1 MRKVSNKQLTTTLI
15 SSIGLIGIFGIA
27 IDATYRFNDHLA
39 IAQNTSQNIPKYQIT
54 VNSNQDGNIQP
65 DRELTLREAIEIAN
79 GSLTLDRLSE
89 PERAQ
94 VKPLVNQ
101 KGSQIGFNLPSDRTT
116 IQLSRALPD
125 ISSQNLVIDG
135 TTQTGYDSQKSFA
148 QELAIPQP
156 IVAISP
162 TDGVEILRGLT
173 IVADGVTI
181 KGLSIYGFNAIE
193 SVPTATPSADI
204 FISHQ
209 APPPD
214 TTQQQQ
220 PAKFSPF
227 YDSNL
232 PPQGII
238 LEANWLGIMPTGK
251 MPKQPSSFGV
261 YLFNSSDTLIRR
273 NRIAFHK
280 GSGIVTSVRATG
292 AQIIENAITSNGFDG
307 MPHGIYL
314 EGEIANLRI
323 KGNILCAND
332 GSGVYLFK
340 PNGAIA
346 IEDNRIL
353 FNDRST
359 NYAAIYLMGN
369 DHQVTNNQIRNQ
381 RGAGVAIAA
390 FPKSDRNLIRK
401 NTFAALNGLSIDLIA
416 KRHVGDRDF
425 MTGDGINLP
434 RDSHFRRVDTANGA
448 INAPTFLA
456 KAFPKFGSTP
466 VNIDGNA
473 DPDTEIDLYRVT
485 GSIDPTL
492 PYGSLGEYLTTVK
505 TDANGKFG
513 ASLSNLQ
520 VGDTI
525 SAIATEPQYGT
536 SEPALNARIVN
547 PDLSVPAPANV
558 PTAIPAC
565 TTPPEIVQTPPPPPE
580 PIVLSVPRQI
590 HFALDR
596 ADISPISA
604 KILNRIA
611 EVLKQYPTIMITLE
625 GHTDPRASDAYNREL
640 GFRRSRAV
648 RNYLMR
654 QGIASERMTVRSLGE
669 TQRTSQNNQVIDYAR
684 DRRVEIYFKD
694 YRAIEIIFEEQ
705 EEDLQ
710 LEKQSTPSNQSQL
723 PLNIPIKKQT
733 SAEPK

>member
-1 MRKVSNKQLTTTLI
+1 MRKVTSKKLTATLI
-15 SSIGLIGIFGIA
+15 SSIGLIGISGIA
-27 IDATYRFNDHLA
+27 MATFKANDNMA
-39 IAQNTSQNIPKYQIT
+39 IAQNTAQITAQKTLLNFPKYQIT
-54 VNSNQDGNIQP
+54 VNSNQDGEIQP
-65 DRELTLREAIEIAN
+65 DRELTLREAIAIAN
-79 GSLTLDRLSE
+79 GTLTLEQLSE
-89 PERAQ
+89 AERNQ
-94 VKPLVNQ
+94 VKPQLIARLE
-101 KGSQIGFNLPSDRTT
+101 GSRIGFNLPSDRTT
-116 IQLSRALPD
+116 IKLRKALPD
-125 ISSQNLVIDG
+125 ISSPYLTIDG
-135 TTQTGYDSQKSFA
+135 TTQAGYDANSSFA

-156 IVAISP
+156 IVEITP
-162 TDGVEILRGLT
+162 DDGVEIFRGLT
-173 IVADGVTI
+173 IVADDVTI
-181 KGLSIYGFNAIE
+181 RGLSIYGFNAIE
-193 SVPTATPSADI
+193 SVPTTTPSADI

-227 YDSNL
+227 YDSNR
-232 PPQGII
+232 PPQGVR
-238 LEANWLGIMPTGK
+238 LEANWLGITPTGK

-261 YLFNSSDTLIRR
+261 YLFNSTDTLIRR
-273 NRIAFHK
+273 NRIAYHE
-280 GSGIVTSVRATG
+280 GSGIVTSVKATG
-292 AQIIENAITSNGFDG
+292 TQILENAITSNGFDG

-340 PNGAIA
+340 PKGAIA

-369 DHQVTNNQIRNQ
+369 DHRVTNNQISNQ

-390 FPKSDRNLIRK
+390 YPKSDRNLIRK
-401 NTFAALNGLSIDLIA
+401 NTFSALKGLSIDLISQ
-416 KRHVGDRDF
+416 RHVNTRDF
-425 MTGDGINLP
+425 ITGDGINRL

-456 KAFPKFGSTP
+456 ATFPMFTADK

-485 GSIDPTL
+485 GKIDPNL
-492 PYGSLGEYLTTVK
+492 PYGSLSEYLTTVK
-505 TDANGKFG
+505 TDANGKFS
-513 ASLSNLQ
+513 ASLSNLE

-525 SAIATEPQYGT
+525 SAIATDPQYGT
-536 SEPALNARIVN
+536 SEPAFNARIVN
-547 PDLSVPAPANV
+547 PDLSAPELAKV
-558 PTAIPAC
+558 DATIPAC
-565 TTPPEIVQTPPPPPE
+565 TTPPQVVQAPPPPE
-580 PIVLSVPRQI
+580 VIVLSVPRQI

-596 ADISPISA
+596 DAISPTSA
-604 KILNRIA
+604 KILDRIA
-611 EVLKQYPTIMITLE
+611 DVLKQYPTIMITLA
-625 GHTDPRASDAYNREL
+625 GHTDPRASDTYNREL

-669 TQRTSQNNQVIDYAR
+669 TQRASQGNQVTDYAR
-684 DRRVEIYFKD
+684 DRRVEIEFTD
-694 YRAIEIIFEEQ
+694 VRDVEIRFESQ
-705 EEDLQ
+705 QEDLQ
-710 LEKQSTPSNQSQL
+710 LE
-723 PLNIPIKKQT
+723 
-733 SAEPK
+733 

>member
-1 MRKVSNKQLTTTLI
+1 MRKINNRKISIALI
-15 SSIGLIGIFGIA
+15 GSIGLIGISSPDFSLE
-27 IDATYRFNDHLA
+27 NLA
-39 IAQNTSQNIPKYQIT
+39 IADTINPRYQIT
-54 VNSNQDGNIQP
+54 VNSDRDDEIQS
-65 DRELTLREAIEIAN
+65 DLELTLREAIAIAN
-79 GSLTLDRLSE
+79 GSLTLDRLSD

-94 VKPLVNQ
+94 IKPIANA
-101 KGSQIGFNLPSDRTT
+101 KGSSIGFALPSDRTT
-116 IQLSRALPD
+116 IKLRKALPD

-135 TTQTGYDSQKSFA
+135 TTQTGYDAQKSFA

-156 IVAISP
+156 IVAIAP
-162 TDGVEILRGLT
+162 ADGVEILRGLT

-193 SVPTATPSADI
+193 NVPTVTPSADI

-227 YDSNL
+227 YDSNR
-232 PPQGII
+232 PPQGVI
-238 LEANWLGIMPTGK
+238 LEANWLGLTPEGK
-251 MPKQPSSFGV
+251 MPKQVSSFGV
-261 YLFNSSDTLIRR
+261 YLFNSTDTIVRR
-273 NRIAFHK
+273 NRIAYHE

-323 KGNILCAND
+323 KGNTLCAND

-340 PNGAIA
+340 PKGAIA

-369 DHQVTNNQIRNQ
+369 DHQVTNNEIRNQ
-381 RGAGVAIAA
+381 RGVGIAIAA

-401 NTFAALNGLSIDLIA
+401 NSFTALNGLSIDLISQG
-416 KRHVGDRDF
+416 HVGDRDF
-425 MTGDGINLP
+425 VTGDGVNLQ

-456 KAFPKFGSTP
+456 TAFPMFSDK
-466 VNIDGNA
+466 VNIDGTA

-485 GSIDPTL
+485 GAIAPNL
-492 PYGSLGEYLTTVK
+492 PYGSLSEYLTTVK
-505 TDANGKFG
+505 TDANGKFA
-513 ASLSNLQ
+513 ASLNNLQ

-525 SAIATEPQYGT
+525 SAIATDPQYGT

-547 PDLSVPAPANV
+547 PDLSVPAPAKAP
-558 PTAIPAC
+558 PTTPAC
-565 TTPPEIVQTPPPPPE
+565 TTPPQIVQTPPPPE
-580 PIVLSVPRQI
+580 VITLSVPRQI

-596 ADISPISA
+596 DEISPTSA
-604 KILNRIA
+604 KILDRIA
-611 EVLKQYPTIMITLE
+611 DALKQYPTIMITLA
-625 GHTDPRASDAYNREL
+625 GHTDPRASDTYNREL
-640 GFRRSRAV
+640 GFRRSRSV
-648 RNYLMR
+648 RNYLMQ
-654 QGIASERMTVRSLGE
+654 QGIASERMTLRSLGE
-669 TQRTSQNNQVIDYAR
+669 TQRISQGNQITDYAR
-684 DRRVEIYFKD
+684 DRRVEIEFVD
-694 YRAIEIIFEEQ
+694 VRDVEIRFENQ
-705 EEDLQ
+705 ESDLQ
-710 LEKQSTPSNQSQL
+710 LENK
-723 PLNIPIKKQT
+723 
-733 SAEPK
+733 

>member
-1 MRKVSNKQLTTTLI
+1 MRKVTCKKLTATLLI
-15 SSIGLIGIFGIA
+15 SSIGLSGTWGTDFNIG
-27 IDATYRFNDHLA
+27 NLA
-39 IAQNTSQNIPKYQIT
+39 IAETANSHYQIM
-54 VNSNQDGNIQP
+54 VNSDRDADIQA
-65 DRELTLREAIEIAN
+65 DRELTLREAIAIAN
-79 GSLTLDRLSE
+79 GSLTIDRLSDL
-89 PERAQ
+89 ERAQ
-94 VKPLVNQ
+94 IKPIANG
-101 KGSQIGFNLPSDRTT
+101 KGSSIGFALPSDRTT
-116 IQLSRALPD
+116 IELRKALPD

-135 TTQTGYDSQKSFA
+135 TTQTGYDPQISFA

-156 IVAISP
+156 IVAIAP
-162 TDGVEILRGLT
+162 ADGIEIFRGLT
-173 IVADGVTI
+173 IVANGVTI
-181 KGLSIYGFNAIE
+181 KGLSIYGFNAIT
-193 SVPTATPSADI
+193 SVPTVTPSADI

-227 YDSNL
+227 YDSNR
-232 PPQGII
+232 PPQGVT
-238 LEANWLGIMPTGK
+238 LEANWLGITPAGK

-261 YLFNSSDTLIRR
+261 YLFNSNDTIVRR
-273 NRIAFHK
+273 NRIAYHE

-292 AQIIENAITSNGFDG
+292 VQIIENAITSNGFDG

-323 KGNILCAND
+323 KGNTLCAND

-369 DHQVTNNQIRNQ
+369 DHQITNNEIRNQ
-381 RGAGVAIAA
+381 RGAGIAIAA

-401 NTFAALNGLSIDLIA
+401 NSFTALKGLSIDLISQ
-416 KRHVGDRDF
+416 RHVSERDF
-425 MTGDGINLP
+425 VTGDGINLP

-456 KAFPKFGSTP
+456 TAFPMFGSSQ

-485 GSIDPTL
+485 GKIEPNL
-492 PYGSLGEYLTTVK
+492 PYGSLSEYLTTVK
-505 TDANGKFG
+505 TNPNGKFA
-513 ASLSNLQ
+513 ASLNNLQ

-525 SAIATEPQYGT
+525 SAIATDPQYGT

-547 PDLSVPAPANV
+547 PDLSVPAPVNV
-558 PTAIPAC
+558 QPAIPAC
-565 TTPPEIVQTPPPPPE
+565 TTPPEIVQAPPPAAIIPPPPA
-580 PIVLSVPRQI
+580 PIILSVPRQI

-596 ADISPISA
+596 DEISPTSA
-604 KILNRIA
+604 KILDRIA
-611 EVLKQYPTIMITLE
+611 NVLKQYPTIVITLE
-625 GHTDPRASDAYNREL
+625 GHTDPRADDTYNRKL
-640 GFRRSRAV
+640 GFRRSKSA

-654 QGIASERMTVRSLGE
+654 QGITSERMTVRSQGE

-684 DRRVEIYFKD
+684 DRRVEIGFTD
-694 YRAIEIIFEEQ
+694 IRDVEIRFENQ
-705 EEDLQ
+705 ESDLQ
-710 LEKQSTPSNQSQL
+710 LESSY
-723 PLNIPIKKQT
+723 
-733 SAEPK
+733 

>member
-1 MRKVSNKQLTTTLI
+1 MRKITNRKISIALI
-15 SSIGLIGIFGIA
+15 GSIGLIGICGSDFSTG
-27 IDATYRFNDHLA
+27 NLA
-39 IAQNTSQNIPKYQIT
+39 IADTINPRYQIT
-54 VNSNQDGNIQP
+54 VNSDLDGDIQP
-65 DRELTLREAIEIAN
+65 DRDLTLREAIAIAN
-79 GSLTLDRLSE
+79 GSLTLERLSDA
-89 PERAQ
+89 ERAQ
-94 VKPLVNQ
+94 IKPIVG
-101 KGSQIGFNLPSDRTT
+101 KESIIGFALPSDRTT
-116 IQLSRALPD
+116 IKLRKALPD
-125 ISSQNLVIDG
+125 ISSQNLIIDG
-135 TTQTGYDSQKSFA
+135 TTQTGYDAQSSFA

-156 IVAISP
+156 IVAIAP
-162 TDGVEILRGLT
+162 MDGVDIFRGLT

-181 KGLSIYGFNAIE
+181 RGLSIYGFNAIKN
-193 SVPTATPSADI
+193 VPTVTPSADI

-227 YDSNL
+227 YDSNR
-232 PPQGII
+232 PPQGVI
-238 LEANWLGIMPTGK
+238 LEANWLGITPAGK

-261 YLFNSSDTLIRR
+261 YLFNSTDTLIRR
-273 NRIAFHK
+273 NRIAYHE

-292 AQIIENAITSNGFDG
+292 AQIIENAIISNGFDG

-323 KGNILCAND
+323 KGNTLCAND

-340 PNGAIA
+340 PKGAIA

-381 RGAGVAIAA
+381 NGAGIAIAA

-401 NTFAALNGLSIDLIA
+401 NTFTALKGLSIDLISQ
-416 KRHVGDRDF
+416 RHVGDRDF

-456 KAFPKFGSTP
+456 TTFPMFSPNK
-466 VNIDGNA
+466 VNIDGTADLDTEVDIYRVIGKA
-473 DPDTEIDLYRVT
+473 DP
-485 GSIDPTL
+485 SL
-492 PYGSLGEYLTTVK
+492 PYGALSEYLTTVK
-505 TDANGKFG
+505 TDANGKFA
-513 ASLSNLQ
+513 ASLNNLQ

-525 SAIATEPQYGT
+525 SAIATDPQYGT

-547 PDLSVPAPANV
+547 PDLSVPKPA
-558 PTAIPAC
+558 AIQLPVPAC
-565 TTPPEIVQTPPPPPE
+565 TTPPQKIVQTPPPTPPE
-580 PIVLSVPRQI
+580 VITLLVPHQI

-596 ADISPISA
+596 DEISPISA
-604 KILNRIA
+604 KILDRIA
-611 EVLKQYPTIMITLE
+611 DVLNQYPTIMITLA
-625 GHTDPRASDAYNREL
+625 GHTDPRASDTYNREL
-640 GFRRSRAV
+640 GFRRSLSV

-669 TQRTSQNNQVIDYAR
+669 TQRISQGNQIADYAR
-684 DRRVEIYFKD
+684 DRRVEIEFAD
-694 YRAIEIIFEEQ
+694 IRDVEIRFDNQ
-705 EEDLQ
+705 ESDLQ
-710 LEKQSTPSNQSQL
+710 LESY
-723 PLNIPIKKQT
+723 
-733 SAEPK
+733 

>member
-1 MRKVSNKQLTTTLI
+1 MRKVTNRKISIALI
-15 SSIGLIGIFGIA
+15 GSIGLIGICSADFSSE
-27 IDATYRFNDHLA
+27 NLA
-39 IAQNTSQNIPKYQIT
+39 IADQINPRYQIT
-54 VNSNQDGNIQP
+54 VNSNQDGDIQA
-65 DRELTLREAIEIAN
+65 DRELTLREAIAIAN
-79 GSLTLDRLSE
+79 GSLTLERLSDA
-89 PERAQ
+89 ERAQ
-94 VKPLVNQ
+94 VQPLLNQ

-116 IQLSRALPD
+116 IELRKALPD
-125 ISSQNLVIDG
+125 ISSQNLIIDG
-135 TTQTGYDSQKSFA
+135 TTQTGYDAQSSFA

-156 IVAISP
+156 IVAIAP
-162 TDGVEILRGLT
+162 MNGVEIFRGLT

-193 SVPTATPSADI
+193 SVPTTTPSADI

-227 YDSNL
+227 YDSNR
-232 PPQGII
+232 PPQAVI
-238 LEANWLGIMPTGK
+238 LEANWLGITPTGK

-261 YLFNSSDTLIRR
+261 YLFNSTDTLIRR
-273 NRIAFHK
+273 NRIAFHE
-280 GSGIVTSVRATG
+280 GSGIVTSVKATG
-292 AQIIENAITSNGFDG
+292 TQILENAITSNGFDG

-323 KGNILCAND
+323 KGNTLCAND

-369 DHQVTNNQIRNQ
+369 DHQVTNNEIRNQ
-381 RGAGVAIAA
+381 RGSGVAIAA

-401 NTFAALNGLSIDLIA
+401 NTFTALKGLSIDLIA
-416 KRHVGDRDF
+416 QSHVNTRDF
-425 MTGDGINLP
+425 VTGDGINRP

-456 KAFPKFGSTP
+456 TAFPMFSSSQ
-466 VNIDGNA
+466 VNIDGTA
-473 DPDTEIDLYRVT
+473 DPDTEVDIYRVT
-485 GSIDPTL
+485 GKTDPNL
-492 PYGSLGEYLTTVK
+492 PYGSLSEYLTTVK
-505 TDANGKFG
+505 TNANGKF
-513 ASLSNLQ
+513 AVSLNNLQ

-525 SAIATEPQYGT
+525 SAIATDPQYGT
-536 SEPALNARIVN
+536 SEPALNAQIVN
-547 PDLSVPAPANV
+547 PDLSVPTRVNV
-558 PTAIPAC
+558 QAAIPAC
-565 TTPPEIVQTPPPPPE
+565 TTPPQIVQIPPPPE
-580 PIVLSVPRQI
+580 VITLSVPRQI

-596 ADISPISA
+596 DEINPISA
-604 KILNRIA
+604 KILDRIA
-611 EVLKQYPTIMITLE
+611 DVLKQYPTIMITLA
-625 GHTDPRASDAYNREL
+625 GHTDPRASDTYNREL

-669 TQRTSQNNQVIDYAR
+669 TQRTSQGNQITDYAR
-684 DRRVEIYFKD
+684 DRRVEIEFTD
-694 YRAIEIIFEEQ
+694 VRDVEIRFESQ
-705 EEDLQ
+705 QEDLQ
-710 LEKQSTPSNQSQL
+710 VE
-723 PLNIPIKKQT
+723 
-733 SAEPK
+733 

>member
-1 MRKVSNKQLTTTLI
+1 MQKVTSQKLTATLI
-15 SSIGLIGIFGIA
+15 SSIGLIGLSGIA
-27 IDATYRFNDHLA
+27 IEMFRANDNLA
-39 IAQNTSQNIPKYQIT
+39 IAQNTTQTTSPSLLKYQII
-54 VNSNQDGNIQP
+54 VNSDRDGDIQP
-65 DRELTLREAIEIAN
+65 DLELTLREAVAIAN
-79 GSLTLDRLSE
+79 GSLTLERLSDT
-89 PERAQ
+89 ERSQ

-101 KGSQIGFNLPSDRTT
+101 KGSQIGFNLPSDRTK
-116 IQLSRALPD
+116 ILLSKPLPD
-125 ISSQNLVIDG
+125 LTSPYLTIDG
-135 TTQTGYDSQKSFA
+135 TTQAGYDSQSSFA

-156 IVAISP
+156 IVEISP
-162 TDGVEILRGLT
+162 ADGVEIFRGLT

-193 SVPTATPSADI
+193 SVPTTTPSADI

-232 PPQGII
+232 PPQGVI
-238 LEANWLGIMPTGK
+238 LEANWLGITPTGK

-261 YLFNSSDTLIRR
+261 YLFNSTDTLIRR
-273 NRIAFHK
+273 NRIAYHE
-280 GSGIVTSVRATG
+280 GSGIVTSVKATG
-292 AQIIENAITSNGFDG
+292 TQILKNAITSNGFDG

-314 EGEIANLRI
+314 EGEIANLSI

-340 PNGAIA
+340 PKGAIT

-353 FNDRST
+353 FNDRSA

-390 FPKSDRNLIRK
+390 YPKSDRNLIRK
-401 NTFAALNGLSIDLIA
+401 NTFSALKGLSIDLISQ
-416 KRHVGDRDF
+416 RHVNTRDF
-425 MTGDGINLP
+425 ITGDGINRP

-456 KAFPKFGSTP
+456 TTFPMFSP
-466 VNIDGNA
+466 NQVNIDGNA
-473 DPDTEIDLYRVT
+473 DPDTEVDLYRVA
-485 GSIDPTL
+485 GKVDPNL
-492 PYGSLGEYLTTVK
+492 PYGSLSEYLTTVK
-505 TDANGKFG
+505 TDANGKF
-513 ASLSNLQ
+513 AVSLNNLQ

-525 SAIATEPQYGT
+525 SAIATDPQYGT
-536 SEPALNARIVN
+536 SEPAFNARIVN
-547 PDLSVPAPANV
+547 PDLSAPELAKV
-558 PTAIPAC
+558 DATIPAC
-565 TTPPEIVQTPPPPPE
+565 TTPPQIVQAPPPPEE

-596 ADISPISA
+596 DAISPISA

-611 EVLKQYPTIMITLE
+611 DVLKQYPTIMITLS
-625 GHTDPRASDAYNREL
+625 GHTDPRASETYNREL

-669 TQRTSQNNQVIDYAR
+669 TQRASHGNQVTDYAS
-684 DRRVEIYFKD
+684 DRRVEIEFTD
-694 YRAIEIIFEEQ
+694 VRDVEIRFESQ
-705 EEDLQ
+705 KEDLQ
-710 LEKQSTPSNQSQL
+710 IEN
-723 PLNIPIKKQT
+723 
-733 SAEPK
+733 

>member
-1 MRKVSNKQLTTTLI
+1 MRKVNNRKLTALI
-15 SSIGLIGIFGIA
+15 GSIGLIGILITDLG
-27 IDATYRFNDHLA
+27 TGHLA
-39 IAQNTSQNIPKYQIT
+39 IAETTNLHYQIT
-54 VNSNQDGNIQP
+54 VNSDRDDEIQP
-65 DRELTLREAIEIAN
+65 DRELTLREAIAIAN
-79 GSLTLDRLSE
+79 GSLTIDRLSDT
-89 PERAQ
+89 ERAQ
-94 VKPLVNQ
+94 IKPLSNSQ
-101 KGSQIGFNLPSDRTT
+101 GSQISFNLPSDRTT
-116 IQLSRALPD
+116 IKLRKSLPD

-135 TTQTGYDSQKSFA
+135 TTQSGYDSQKSFA

-156 IVAISP
+156 IVAITP
-162 TDGVEILRGLT
+162 ADGVEIFRGLT
-173 IVADGVTI
+173 IVANSVTI
-181 KGLSIYGFNAIE
+181 KGLSLYGFNAIE
-193 SVPTATPSADI
+193 SVPTSTPSADI

-220 PAKFSPF
+220 PAQSAPF
-227 YDSNL
+227 YDRNR
-232 PPQGII
+232 PPQAVT
-238 LEANWLGIMPTGK
+238 LEANWLGIPPTGA

-261 YLFNSSDTLIRR
+261 YLFNSTDTVIRH
-273 NRIAFHK
+273 NRIAYHDS
-280 GSGIVTSVRATG
+280 SGIITSVKATG
-292 AQIIENAITSNGFDG
+292 TQILENAITSNGIDG

-314 EGEIANLRI
+314 EGEIANSRI
-323 KGNILCAND
+323 KGNTLCAND

-340 PNGAIA
+340 PTGAIA

-359 NYAAIYLMGN
+359 RYAAIYLMGN

-401 NTFAALNGLSIDLIA
+401 NTFMALNGLSIDLISQ
-416 KRHVGDRDF
+416 RHVSDRDF
-425 MTGDGINLP
+425 MTGDGINMP

-456 KAFPKFGSTP
+456 PTFPMFTP
-466 VNIDGNA
+466 DKVNIDGNA

-485 GSIDPTL
+485 GKIDPTL
-492 PYGSLGEYLTTVK
+492 PYGALSEYLTTVK

-513 ASLSNLQ
+513 ASLKNLQ

-525 SAIATEPQYGT
+525 SAIATDPQYGT
-536 SEPALNARIVN
+536 SEPALNAQIVN
-547 PDLSVPAPANV
+547 PDLSVPTPANV
-558 PTAIPAC
+558 QAPIPAC
-565 TTPPEIVQTPPPPPE
+565 TTPPQIVQTPPPPE
-580 PIVLSVPRQI
+580 AIVLTVPRQI

-596 ADISPISA
+596 DAISPTSA

-611 EVLKQYPTIMITLE
+611 DVLKQYPTIMITLE

-669 TQRTSQNNQVIDYAR
+669 TQLASQGNQVTDYAR
-684 DRRVEIYFKD
+684 DRRVEIEFTD
-694 YRAIEIIFEEQ
+694 VRDIEIRFENQ
-705 EEDLQ
+705 ESDLQ
-710 LEKQSTPSNQSQL
+710 LENK
-723 PLNIPIKKQT
+723 
-733 SAEPK
+733 